1 MARRKI
7 VQVGDPILRKVCKPV
22 EKFDGK
28 LAELIDDM
36 IQTLDYAEGLGLAAP
51 QVGVLRRIV
60 VVETESGKVYELIN
74 PKIVSWSGEQCEVEG
89 CLSLPKKWGR
99 THRPRAVVVRAL
111 DRNGQEVEYRGE
123 DLLARAFCHEI
134 DHLDGKMYVD
144 LVEGGI
150 HNVEEG
156 EE

>member
-51 QVGVLRRIV
+51 QVGILRRVCIV
-60 VVETESGKVYELIN
+60 EYDDKRYELVNPTLVHASGKCVDN
-74 PKIVSWSGEQCEVEG
+74 EG
-89 CLSLPKKWGR
+89 CLSVPGYRGLVE
-99 THRPRAVVVRAL
+99 RPEVIDVKYF
-111 DRNGQEVEYRGE
+111 DRNGKPQGIHAEGYF
-123 DLLARAFCHEI
+123 ARVFLHEM
-134 DHLDGKMYVD
+134 DHLDGILFCDKMIKKIMD
-144 LVEGGI
+144 D
-150 HNVEEG
+150 
-156 EE
+156 